1 MQGDPAK
8 VKEARVF
15 VGGVAT
21 MAPPPSAGSGGG
33 GTEAAPDF
41 ADFGAPSDAA
51 AAAAPASADAFSVP
65 ATAGS
70 VGAALAS
77 SASSAAASLVAAGGG
92 PGQPPTPLD
101 LPLLLIGTHAN
112 WAAAVPVPRFSYADV
127 GLRAAD
133 PVTGAFT
140 LEMWAQVGWP
150 FAGGV
155 PASAAGGVNGGGGGG
170 DEDEEGGMGAA
181 ARPSP
186 GGGGAASLRLGRDL
200 VLAGRT
206 ERFAGASSSAPSI
219 GGGRV
224 SSQWQWQLVV
234 RRDASLAFAA
244 FPLSSASSSSSSSSG
259 GRAHLAPAPSV
270 AASRPGAVPLGSW
283 VHLAVTVDA
292 SGAARESAARLKSG
306 GPAATTTPDATVR
319 LFVDGEQLEEGPV
332 RTAPP
337 LPLLDPLPPGQAL
350 PAAQAG
356 SPAAAAVA
364 AGTLAAAAGTSD
376 QLLIGPDFV
385 GRLAEVRRLSG
396 E

>member
-1 MQGDPAK
+1 
-8 VKEARVF
+8 
-15 VGGVAT
+15 
-21 MAPPPSAGSGGG
+21 
-33 GTEAAPDF
+33 
-41 ADFGAPSDAA
+41 
-51 AAAAPASADAFSVP
+51 
-65 ATAGS
+65 
-70 VGAALAS
+70 
-77 SASSAAASLVAAGGG
+77 
-92 PGQPPTPLD
+92 
-101 LPLLLIGTHAN
+101 
-112 WAAAVPVPRFSYADV
+112 
-127 GLRAAD
+127 
-133 PVTGAFT
+133 
-140 LEMWAQVGWP
+140 
-150 FAGGV
+150 
-155 PASAAGGVNGGGGGG
+155 
-170 DEDEEGGMGAA
+170 MGAA

-206 ERFAGASSSAPSI
+206 ERFAGASSSAQSI

-259 GRAHLAPAPSV
+259 GHAHLAPAPSV

-385 GRLAEVRRLSG
+385 GRLAEVRLLSG
-396 E
+396 VNPSLACDSRFPSPCSGAPLGQAAQRRGDPRRARVPPRPGRVKADAHAGAFDNGGEGMPLSSHAACLSADLHQAGDSPSRCRRPPGPTRTGVCSGGLLSCPPIGTWCGGSEAPRGPHSRSGPRAAAACCLEETGRGICCCRRLPTTRRGRGCRG